1 MPGTPQDRRYVIFAG
16 PEQPG
21 GPSRYIAEDGKAV
34 TNNLRQAANFLT
46 HGEAAEF
53 AKQKNITLND
63 VRYIG
68 LVDFTRRRRGDTL

>member
-16 PEQPG
+16 PEQHG
-21 GPSRYIAEDGKAV
+21 GASRYIAEDGRAV
-34 TNNLRQAANFLT
+34 TDNLRQAANFLT

-68 LVDFTRRRRGDTL
+68 LADFTLRRG